1 MRITRRTWIGVATHF
16 GAAAAGAALVAVVG
30 ANYWRD
36 SVAGLMAM
44 TDLTVAGH
52 YGSLLDMERETGDD
66 REYERALR
74 QYLVVLDNL
83 LDPSRHS
90 SVESTLALEKTV
102 ALARLGLLVES
113 HARTNEANELFT
125 AAVAQCQTFRKGD
138 CSANSVRDWAA
149 YFERRN
155 RPNGG
160 K

>member
-1 MRITRRTWIGVATHF
+1 MRMTRRTWIGVATHF
-16 GAAAAGAALVAVVG
+16 GAAAAGAALVVVVG
-30 ANYWRD
+30 TSYWRD
-36 SVAGLMAM
+36 STAGFMAM

-74 QYLVVLDNL
+74 HYLIVLDNL
-83 LDPSRHS
+83 LDPSRNS
-90 SVESTLALEKTV
+90 SVESTLALERTV

-113 HARTNEANELFT
+113 HARASEAGELFN
-125 AAVAQCQTFRKGD
+125 AAVAQCQRFRKGD
-138 CSANSVRDWAA
+138 CSEKSVREWAA